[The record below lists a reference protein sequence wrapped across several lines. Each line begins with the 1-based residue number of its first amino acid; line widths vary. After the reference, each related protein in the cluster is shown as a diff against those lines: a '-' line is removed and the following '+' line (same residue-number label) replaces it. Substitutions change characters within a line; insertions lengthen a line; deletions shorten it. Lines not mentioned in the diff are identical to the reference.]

1 MGSPVMAREVRAGSV
16 MREVACPIVR
26 SMRWV
31 NTLERVH
38 LVPAGR
44 SRHGKPQP
52 LDGDSPHS
60 AQELALVTLP
70 GMPIE
75 IDIAHVAR
83 LARLGLSPEL
93 LARYGSQLEVI
104 LEHAAK
110 VQEADTEGVEPTAHP
125 LGLTNAF
132 RPDVV
137 RPSLDR
143 AEVLAQAPDATETHF
158 RVPPALEQ
166 E

>member
-1 MGSPVMAREVRAGSV
+1 MA
-16 MREVACPIVR
+16 
-26 SMRWV
+26 
-31 NTLERVH
+31 
-38 LVPAGR
+38 
-44 SRHGKPQP
+44 
-52 LDGDSPHS
+52 
-60 AQELALVTLP
+60 
-70 GMPIE
+70 IE

-83 LARLGLSPEL
+83 LARLGLEDDQL
-93 LARYGSQLEVI
+93 DAYGAQLEVI

-110 VQEADTEGVEPTAHP
+110 VQSLDTEGVEPTAHP
-125 LGLTNAF
+125 LGMSNRF
-132 RPDVV
+132 RPDES

>member
-1 MGSPVMAREVRAGSV
+1 
-16 MREVACPIVR
+16 
-26 SMRWV
+26 
-31 NTLERVH
+31 
-38 LVPAGR
+38 
-44 SRHGKPQP
+44 
-52 LDGDSPHS
+52 
-60 AQELALVTLP
+60 
-70 GMPIE
+70 MPIE

-83 LARLGLSPEL
+83 LARLGLEDEA

-110 VQEADTEGVEPTAHP
+110 VQALDTAGVVPTAHP

-132 RPDVV
+132 RADVV

-143 AEVLAQAPDATETHF
+143 AEVLAAAPDATDTHF